1 MIDLKLYSQIIADWV
16 IGRNVQKG
24 VDIIY
29 NDSKN
34 MNEEVMN
41 LLSIP
46 DESVN
51 QDDLDK
57 MNTILIISN
66 ILYNNTS
73 QNVLPLED
81 GIYDLL
87 IVKYK
92 NLTGQDIVGAPPVRF
107 PDNISI
113 NKPNQELIP
122 GIIYLTDEEN
132 DYINNMIFHDD
143 IYKNKVLTPRDMLY
157 PGVTYERIVSKRLKD
172 TSHNNPELVGTLD
185 KAKFVLMK
193 QAKDK
198 GVDQDLRVKILERD
212 FFAKQRN
219 PFLISLL

>member
-113 NKPNQELIP
+113 N
-122 GIIYLTDEEN
+122 
-132 DYINNMIFHDD
+132 
-143 IYKNKVLTPRDMLY
+143 
-157 PGVTYERIVSKRLKD
+157 
-172 TSHNNPELVGTLD
+172 
-185 KAKFVLMK
+185 
-193 QAKDK
+193 
-198 GVDQDLRVKILERD
+198 VKIEG
-212 FFAKQRN
+212 
-219 PFLISLL
+219 